1 MCSKQCLEFFWT
13 LYGGN
18 KLAERVCPWYIGY
31 ILANPLRNL
40 FHNPQKILAD
50 YVKPGMIVLDI
61 GSAMGFFSLGMARMV
76 GQDGKVISVDL
87 QEKMIGGLKRRA
99 VRTGL
104 MDRLDPRICSEHS
117 LKIDDLAGQIEFA
130 LAFYVVHE
138 VPDIQNLMNEI
149 YRALKPGGVLYV
161 VEPKGHASAEDFKNT
176 ENKAETAGFS
186 IVNHPKMTRSWATV
200 FEKK

>member
-1 MCSKQCLEFFWT
+1 
-13 LYGGN
+13 
-18 KLAERVCPWYIGY
+18 LAERVCPWYVGY

-40 FHNPQKILAD
+40 FHKPEKILRN
-50 YVKPGMIVLDI
+50 YVKPGMTTLDI

-76 GQDGKVISVDL
+76 GPNGRVVCVDL
-87 QEKMIGGLKRRA
+87 QEKMINGLKRRA
-99 VRTGL
+99 NRAGL
-104 MDRLDPRICSEHS
+104 ADRLDPRICSEHS
-117 LKIDDLAGQIEFA
+117 LKIDDLAGRIDFA

-138 VPDIQNLMNEI
+138 VPDVQNLMTEI

-176 ENKAETAGFS
+176 ENEAEKAGFS
-186 IVNHPKMTRSWATV
+186 ITDHPKMKGGWTAV